1 MRRIILVVLISIFYI
16 GSSYC
21 QTNNITAYSLSLYSP
36 SRNLTG
42 KLYVKDSIA
51 NLFTGTMV
59 IDNSTRMIYGWYVNK
74 ISQGTNYSYNTVSM
88 VFYVQINGGFQ
99 FQQLFKGI
107 LSYDK
112 KFLSGDYFFYGNE
125 YPFNAILDT
134 TSITNV
140 QKIEIKNEL
149 KYYPNPVNNY
159 LQFESS
165 NQYNEIKIY
174 NMSGDLLLQ
183 ESYKSKIEVSG
194 LNNGIYIAQFL
205 NNGIAKDAIKF
216 IKN

>member
-1 MRRIILVVLISIFYI
+1 MRKFILAALISFFYI
-16 GSSYC
+16 ANSYC
-21 QTNNITAYSLSLYSP
+21 QTNNITAYSLNLFSP

-42 KLYVKDSIA
+42 ELYVKDSIA

-74 ISQGTNYSYNTVSM
+74 TSQGTNYTYNTVSM
-88 VFYVQINGGFQ
+88 IFYVQINGGFQ
-99 FQQLFKGI
+99 HQQLFKGI

-112 KFLSGDYFFYGNE
+112 KFLSGEYFYYGNE

-134 TSITNV
+134 TSITAI
-140 QKIEIKNEL
+140 QKIENKNEL

-165 NQYNEIKIY
+165 NKYNEIKIY

-183 ESYKSKIEVSG
+183 ESYKSKIKVSE
-194 LNNGIYIAQFL
+194 LNNGIYIAQLL